1 MRGKTEQLRRK
12 LGARGRIGEAGL
24 TLIELLLS
32 LAILAILV
40 GFVTG
45 GLGLARRAFN
55 ADLQSEIA
63 STTDGGIE
71 AIASLVSSALRV
83 PTAASRRGS
92 RFAFE
97 GTEEK
102 LIFVGLS
109 EGRTLKGGPQ
119 VFTLRRDGDSV
130 IIDVVAASAEDGDAL
145 PSVVL
150 LRGVRRLKLGYFGAA
165 ESSQTSGWRHEWLF
179 GERLPEL
186 VSLQIDFEDA
196 RRNRPARIVALRHG

>member
-12 LGARGRIGEAGL
+12 LSARGRIGEAGL

-40 GFVTG
+40 GFVSG
-45 GLGLARRAFN
+45 GLSLARRAFN

-71 AIASLVSSALRV
+71 VIASLVASAMRV
-83 PTAASRRGS
+83 PTAASRRS
-92 RFAFE
+92 FRLAFE
-97 GTEEK
+97 GTEER
-102 LIFVGLS
+102 LTFAGLS

-119 VFTLRRDGDSV
+119 VFSLRQDGSSIV
-130 IIDVVAASAEDGDAL
+130 IDVVVASAAAGDA
-145 PSVVL
+145 PPGVVL
-150 LRGVRRLKLGYFGAA
+150 LRDVRRLKLEYFG
-165 ESSQTSGWRHEWLF
+165 STDGSQTPVWRHEWLS

-186 VSLQIDFEDA
+186 VSFQIDFQDV